1 MLFLNT
7 VKSETYELLQK
18 LMQIPELSEFVL
30 VGGTNL
36 SLKFGH
42 RISVDLDLFTDK
54 PFDLDEV
61 FTGIVKTLPQSIKL
75 DQRKQTIWLNIDGI
89 KVDIILHEYPYIR
102 PIEVIDNVR
111 FMSVEDI
118 IPMKLEAMATRGVKK
133 DFWDINELLNHY
145 SLPRMIEFY
154 QAKYPNSDVGHVL
167 LSMTYFV
174 DAEYQKDNPE
184 DLKGTTWEQVKTNMQ
199 TTIEQYV
206 RQGLSNQ

>member
-1 MLFLNT
+1 MIFLNT
-7 VKSETYELLQK
+7 VKSETYELLKK

-42 RISVDLDLFTDK
+42 RISIDLDLFTDK

-61 FTGIVKTLPQSIKL
+61 FTGIIKNLPQSIKL

-89 KVDIILHEYPYIR
+89 KVDIILHQYPYLR
-102 PIEVIDNVR
+102 PIEVIDEVR

-145 SLPRMIEFY
+145 SLPQMIEFY

-184 DLKGTTWEQVKTNMQ
+184 DLKGTTWEQVKTNMR

-206 RQGLSNQ
+206 KRGLNKT

>member
-61 FTGIVKTLPQSIKL
+61 FIGIVKTLPQSIKL

-89 KVDIILHEYPYIR
+89 KVDIILHEYPYLR

-145 SLPRMIEFY
+145 SLPKMIEFY

>member
-7 VKSETYELLQK
+7 VKSETYELLKK

-42 RISVDLDLFTDK
+42 RISIDLDLFTNR

-89 KVDIILHEYPYIR
+89 KVDIILHEYPYLR

-145 SLPRMIEFY
+145 TLPKMIEFY
-154 QAKYPNSDVGHVL
+154 QAKYPNSDIGHVL

-174 DAEYQKDNPE
+174 DAEYQKDIPE
-184 DLKGTTWEQVKTNMQ
+184 DLKGVTWEQVKTNMKI
-199 TTIEQYV
+199 TVEQYV
-206 RQGLSNQ
+206 KQGLSS

>member
-7 VKSETYELLQK
+7 VKSETYELLKK
-18 LMQIPELSEFVL
+18 LMQIPELLEFVL

-42 RISVDLDLFTDK
+42 RISIDLDLFTDK

-61 FTGIVKTLPQSIKL
+61 FTGVIHALPQSIKL

-89 KVDIILHEYPYIR
+89 KVDIILHQYPHLR
-102 PIEVIDNVR
+102 PIEVIDEVR

-145 SLPRMIEFY
+145 SLPQMIEFY
-154 QAKYPNSDVGHVL
+154 QVKYPNSDVGHVL

-184 DLKGTTWEQVKTNMQ
+184 DLKGTTWEEVKTNMRK
-199 TTIEQYV
+199 TIEQYV
-206 RQGLSNQ
+206 RRGLNKT

>member
-7 VKSETYELLQK
+7 VKSETYELLKK

-42 RISVDLDLFTDK
+42 RISIDLDLFTDK

-61 FTGIVKTLPQSIKL
+61 FTGIIESLPQSIKL
-75 DQRKQTIWLNIDGI
+75 DQRKQTIWLNIDGV
-89 KVDIILHEYPYIR
+89 KVDMILHQYPYLR
-102 PIEVIDNVR
+102 PIEIIDKIR

-145 SLPRMIEFY
+145 SLSQMIEFY

-184 DLKGTTWEQVKTNMQ
+184 DLKGTTWEEVKTNMRKI
-199 TTIEQYV
+199 IEQYV
-206 RQGLSNQ
+206 KRGLNKV

>member
-7 VKSETYELLQK
+7 VKSETYELLKK

-42 RISVDLDLFTDK
+42 RISIDLDLFTDK

-61 FTGIVKTLPQSIKL
+61 FTGIIKAFPKTIKL
-75 DQRKQTIWLNIDGI
+75 DQRKQTIWLNIDEI
-89 KVDIILHEYPYIR
+89 KVDIILHQYPCLR
-102 PIEVIDNVR
+102 PIEIIEGVR

-145 SLPRMIEFY
+145 SLPQMIEFY

-184 DLKGTTWEQVKTNMQ
+184 DLKGTTWEEVKTSMRK
-199 TTIEQYV
+199 TIEEYV
-206 RQGLSNQ
+206 RRGLNKT

>member
-1 MLFLNT
+1 MLFFNT

-42 RISVDLDLFTDK
+42 RISVDLDLFTNK

-89 KVDIILHEYPYIR
+89 QVDIILHEYPYLR

-145 SLPRMIEFY
+145 TLPKMIEFY

>member
-7 VKSETYELLQK
+7 VKSETYELLKK
-18 LMQIPELSEFVL
+18 LMRIPELSEFVL

-42 RISVDLDLFTDK
+42 RISIDLDLFTDK

-61 FTGIVKTLPQSIKL
+61 FTGIIKTLPQTIKL

-89 KVDIILHEYPYIR
+89 KVDIILHQYPYLR
-102 PIEVIDNVR
+102 PIEIIDGVR
-111 FMSVEDI
+111 FMSVEDV

-133 DFWDINELLNHY
+133 DFWDINELLNYY
-145 SLPRMIEFY
+145 SLPQMIEFY

-184 DLKGTTWEQVKTNMQ
+184 DLKGTTWEEVKTNMRK
-199 TTIEQYV
+199 TIEQYV
-206 RQGLSNQ
+206 KTGLNKI

>member
-7 VKSETYELLQK
+7 VKSETYELLKK

-42 RISVDLDLFTDK
+42 RISIDLDLFTDK

-61 FTGIVKTLPQSIKL
+61 FTGIIESLPQSIKL

-89 KVDIILHEYPYIR
+89 KVDIILHQYPYLR
-102 PIEVIDNVR
+102 PIEVIDEVR

-133 DFWDINELLNHY
+133 DFWDINELINHY
-145 SLPRMIEFY
+145 SLPQMIEFY

-184 DLKGTTWEQVKTNMQ
+184 DLKGMTWEQVKTNMR

-206 RQGLSNQ
+206 KRGLNKT

>member
-7 VKSETYELLQK
+7 VKSETYELLKK

-42 RISVDLDLFTDK
+42 RISIDLDLFTDK

-61 FTGIVKTLPQSIKL
+61 FTGIIKAFPQTIKL
-75 DQRKQTIWLNIDGI
+75 DQRKQTIWLNVDEI
-89 KVDIILHEYPYIR
+89 KVDIILHQYPYLR
-102 PIEVIDNVR
+102 PIEIIEGVR

-145 SLPRMIEFY
+145 SLPQMIEFY

-174 DAEYQKDNPE
+174 DAEYQTDNPE
-184 DLKGTTWEQVKTNMQ
+184 DLKGTTWEEVKKSMRK
-199 TTIEQYV
+199 TIEEYV
-206 RQGLSNQ
+206 RRGLNKT